1 MVELTVSGETNTVVD
16 YQQFTK
22 DEYFIYLILQ
32 NHNQRNSLILKPF
45 CDYFNY
51 TIADLKQFLSD
62 LKQRK
67 LINYDVMAKSSGIE
81 IAVELLKTSVNLEN
95 NLLNQLNDIYYFT
108 SEQIKTIEEQV
119 IVDNQFKFEYFKAIT
134 LNIVNKNQLE
144 IKNQSF
150 TINSEE
156 DAIEFFN
163 SAAPH
168 EIFASWNINLTNKDK
183 IFVFETIFEQ
193 RHPKSLVNL
202 IIDYTIKTNMY
213 HAFNQEFAYR
223 NLRLWQENDIKD
235 VKSALKFIRG
245 QKERIHNLK
254 MKGKYEEPTW
264 EKVDIDEEKVVSVEE
279 LEALLN
285 G

>member
-67 LINYDVMAKSSGIE
+67 LINYDVMAKSNGIE